1 MVLPVLPLARFERLL
16 ELPGQKEDVDRATGS
31 RPGLARLRS
40 SWAGG
45 QAVGQRMGRESVGRF
60 LFLEEPARLSSG
72 LGMRQRDSSVGVKAL
87 SVWTAGYS

>member
-1 MVLPVLPLARFERLL
+1 MLPVLPLARFERLL

-60 LFLEEPARLSSG
+60 LFLEEPAGCSG
-72 LGMRQRDSSVGVKAL
+72 LGTRQRDSSIGVKAL